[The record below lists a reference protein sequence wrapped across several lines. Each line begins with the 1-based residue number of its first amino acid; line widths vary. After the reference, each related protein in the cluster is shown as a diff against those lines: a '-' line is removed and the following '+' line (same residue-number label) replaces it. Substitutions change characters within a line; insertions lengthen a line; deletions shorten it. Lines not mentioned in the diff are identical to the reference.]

1 MTNNLLR
8 VRDLCIDAPASKGPI
23 RIAQGI
29 DFDLHRGEV
38 LALIGE
44 SGAGK
49 STIGIATLGAGRG
62 GAYIAQGSILLEG
75 EDIMAKGAA
84 RLRSIRGLR
93 VAYVA
98 QSAASAFNPAH
109 RLIDQVTETIISRG
123 IMDRPAARSRA
134 IELFRK
140 LGLPSPETFGEKFP
154 HQASGGQLQRA
165 MTAMAICAGP
175 ELIVF
180 DEPTTALDVTTQ
192 IEVLLSIRQAIRDEG
207 MAAIYISHDLA
218 LVAQIADQIMVL
230 RHGQIVE
237 TGPTRDII
245 ERPQQD
251 YTRRLIAVQSVA
263 LPTRSS
269 QPVML
274 EISGINASYGRV
286 PVLHNINLSVAKG
299 RTLAL
304 VGESGSGKST
314 LGKVVAGLLPPD
326 SGRVTLVDR
335 PLSSSLSGRSRQ
347 DLRDIQ
353 LVHQNPDL
361 ALNPRRSVGD
371 SIGQAVTMF
380 RGLTNKDCSREV
392 AHLLEQVNLDPALAT
407 RLPHA
412 LSGGQKQRVC
422 IARALAANPR
432 LIICDEVTSAL
443 DPLVAE
449 GVQNLLRQLQEDEG
463 VSYLFITHDFGA
475 VRAMADEVA
484 VMRQG
489 SVIAYGPTGQVLN
502 APQDPYTQKL
512 ISSVPELRVG
522 WLDDIVAARTA
533 PQNARTEKMT

>member
-1 MTNNLLR
+1 MPNDLLR
-8 VRDLCIDAPASKGPI
+8 VRGLCIDAPGADGAI
-23 RIAQGI
+23 RIAHDI
-29 DFDLHRGEV
+29 DLDLQRGEV

-49 STIGIATLGAGRG
+49 STIGIAALGAGRG
-62 GAYIAQGSILLEG
+62 GAYFAAGSVLLDG
-75 EDIMAKGAA
+75 EDVMAGGAA
-84 RLRSIRGLR
+84 RLRAIRGRR

-109 RLIDQVTETIISRG
+109 RLIDQVTETVISRG
-123 IMDRPAARSRA
+123 LMDRAAARARA

-140 LGLPSPETFGEKFP
+140 LGLPSPETFGNKFP

-218 LVAQIADQIMVL
+218 LVAQIADRIMVL
-230 RHGQIVE
+230 RQGKIVE
-237 TGPTRDII
+237 TGPTRAII
-245 ERPQQD
+245 EAPQQD
-251 YTRRLIAVQSVA
+251 YTRRLIAVASA
-263 LPTRSS
+263 DLGHREPC
-269 QPVML
+269 PAML
-274 EISGINASYGRV
+274 EISHVSASYGRV
-286 PVLHNINLSVAKG
+286 PVLHNISLSVAKG

-314 LGKVVAGLLPPD
+314 LGKVVAGLLQPD
-326 SGRVTLVDR
+326 AGNVTLADR
-335 PLSSSLSGRSRQ
+335 VLSPGLRKRSRQ

-353 LVHQNPDL
+353 MVHQNPDL
-361 ALNPRRSVGD
+361 ALNPRQTVGA
-371 SIGQAVTMF
+371 SIAQAVAKF
-380 RGLTNKDCSREV
+380 QGLAKRDCAQEV
-392 AHLLEQVNLDPALAT
+392 ARLLEQVNLDPALAS

-412 LSGGQKQRVC
+412 LSGGQKQRIC
-422 IARALAANPR
+422 IARALAAKPR

-449 GVQNLLRQLQEDEG
+449 GVQSLLRKLQDEAG
-463 VSYLFITHDFGA
+463 VSYLFITHDFAA

-484 VMRQG
+484 VMRDG
-489 SVIAYGPTGQVLN
+489 LVIAHGPTEWVLN
-502 APQDPYTQKL
+502 APQDAYTEKL

-522 WLDDIVAARTA
+522 WLDEIVSARA
-533 PQNARTEKMT
+533 EQRPA